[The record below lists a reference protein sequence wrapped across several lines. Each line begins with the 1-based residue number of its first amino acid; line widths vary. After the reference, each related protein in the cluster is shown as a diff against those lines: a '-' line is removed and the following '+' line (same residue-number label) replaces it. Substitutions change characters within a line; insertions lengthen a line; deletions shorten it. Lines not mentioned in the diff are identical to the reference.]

1 MDSVFA
7 NLPTCYKLL
16 ATSKSAF
23 MVISQSFLFMHRTMK
38 NSSRLWLTSPAQVTQ
53 AMLCILISALML
65 LTSILSIVYLV
76 VIFLPF
82 FFFFF
87 VTSLFKI
94 APVSSAEVLSRIS
107 SASSLSLSLKGSDSR
122 ALLS

>member
-1 MDSVFA
+1 
-7 NLPTCYKLL
+7 
-16 ATSKSAF
+16 
-23 MVISQSFLFMHRTMK
+23 MK
-38 NSSRLWLTSPAQVTQ
+38 NSSRLWLMSPAQVTQ

-82 FFFFF
+82 FFFF

-94 APVSSAEVLSRIS
+94 APVSSAEVLSSIPIS
-107 SASSLSLSLKGSDSR
+107 KRAVEKIPVIEKFCINYELDS
-122 ALLS
+122 

>member
-1 MDSVFA
+1 
-7 NLPTCYKLL
+7 
-16 ATSKSAF
+16 
-23 MVISQSFLFMHRTMK
+23 MK
-38 NSSRLWLTSPAQVTQ
+38 NLSRLWLTSPAQVTQ

-82 FFFFF
+82 FFFF

-94 APVSSAEVLSRIS
+94 ALVSSAEVLSSIPIS
-107 SASSLSLSLKGSDSR
+107 KR
-122 ALLS
+122 AVEKIPVIEKFCINYELDN

>member
-1 MDSVFA
+1 
-7 NLPTCYKLL
+7 
-16 ATSKSAF
+16 
-23 MVISQSFLFMHRTMK
+23 MK

-87 VTSLFKI
+87 FVTSLFKI
-94 APVSSAEVLSRIS
+94 APVSSAEVLSSIPVSKRAVEKIPVIEKFCINYE
-107 SASSLSLSLKGSDSR
+107 LDS
-122 ALLS
+122 

>member
-1 MDSVFA
+1 
-7 NLPTCYKLL
+7 
-16 ATSKSAF
+16 
-23 MVISQSFLFMHRTMK
+23 MK
-38 NSSRLWLTSPAQVTQ
+38 NSSRLWLMSPAQVTQ

-82 FFFFF
+82 FFFF

-94 APVSSAEVLSRIS
+94 APVSSAEVLSSIPVSKRAVEKIPVIEKFCINYE
-107 SASSLSLSLKGSDSR
+107 LDS
-122 ALLS
+122 